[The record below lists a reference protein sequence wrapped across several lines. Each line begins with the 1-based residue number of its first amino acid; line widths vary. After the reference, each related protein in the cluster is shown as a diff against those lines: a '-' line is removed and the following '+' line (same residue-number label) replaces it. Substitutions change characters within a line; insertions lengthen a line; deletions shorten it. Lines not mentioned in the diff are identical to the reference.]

1 MRATDITKEKMF
13 KLVKVYAGTVDEMY
27 KDDYFAMAKSADDC
41 KFELREDKAVLRF
54 KGVEIF
60 PDDYEGEKEQE
71 AENFTTATLCR
82 KAYTDYENKMC
93 CWLSVDVE
101 EMYNIEFEVNEDLL
115 ELCGIVFE

>member
-27 KDDYFAMAKSADDC
+27 KEDYFAMAKSADDC

-60 PDDYEGEKEQE
+60 PDDYEGE
-71 AENFTTATLCR
+71 NFTTATLCR

-93 CWLSVDVE
+93 CLLSVDVE